1 MDDAALLAK
10 EVCRECQRPEVW
22 VVALAVVWTSEQGG
36 MRKPE
41 AGEARAGGAD
51 AGRRRRRRAER
62 GGGVRAAKAPK
73 AASREGGG
81 CSREGWC

>member
-1 MDDAALLAK
+1 MDDAALLGK

-22 VVALAVVWTSEQGG
+22 VVALAVVWISEQGG

-41 AGEARAGGAD
+41 AGEARTGDAD
-51 AGRRRRRRAER
+51 AGRRCRRRAER

-73 AASREGGG
+73 AASREG
-81 CSREGWC
+81 EGM